1 MAKRNHLA
9 EILLVLSFILI
20 FASLIVARPS
30 LPFLALLL
38 IPIGLAAVLYDFIGG
53 TLAALAAMISVALL
67 AGLDPDAYRRAI
79 MLREVWPFL
88 VAFLVIG
95 PVIGWLVARERER
108 DHQLATTTRRLNA
121 VQEIVQAINTSVD
134 PQETLETVIS
144 GARRLVPFN
153 RATIMLR
160 TNNLLRIVATAEDDL
175 EALSWLNQAYTL
187 DKAAAGL
194 AVEKRSAWSAGPK
207 KWPPSAGWRLP
218 WLMKSIIPCKPSPS
232 ISNSSPTNG

>member
-20 FASLIVARPS
+20 FAFLIVARPS
-30 LPFLALLL
+30 LPILALLL

-134 PQETLETVIS
+134 SQETLETVIS
-144 GARRLVPFN
+144 GTRRLVPFN
-153 RATIMLR
+153 RATIML
-160 TNNLLRIVATAEDDL
+160 
-175 EALSWLNQAYTL
+175 NQ
-187 DKAAAGL
+187 
-194 AVEKRSAWSAGPK
+194 RSAAYRGN
-207 KWPPSAGWRLP
+207 R
-218 WLMKSIIPCKPSPS
+218 
-232 ISNSSPTNG
+232 